1 MNYEPRWLNDYF
13 LWLQRR
19 AGTWIHEFVFIHI
32 HIYEHTTLLKFYFS
46 FTKMS
51 CYMPY
56 LVPPRPPT
64 LNTGLMLKSRWL
76 VMAIKTLCPYLI
88 TYACSG
94 TEYYQWPGIF
104 FSSVQFVQSRG
115 IEGTVNNND
124 AFILVRRAKVDQL
137 YWCKSHYEFSFCGS
151 TFSVNKLL
159 KWKKNTFR

>member
-19 AGTWIHEFVFIHI
+19 AATWIHEFVCIHV
-32 HIYEHTTLLKFYFS
+32 HICENTTLLKFHCS

-51 CYMPY
+51 CYMPC
-56 LVPPRPPT
+56 LVPPHPPT
-64 LNTGLMLKSRWL
+64 LNTGLMLKSKWL

-94 TEYYQWPGIF
+94 TEYYQWPGTF

-124 AFILVRRAKVDQL
+124 ARVNLHSCQTTQSWPTVLVQKSLWVFILWKYL
-137 YWCKSHYEFSFCGS
+137 FCQ
-151 TFSVNKLL
+151 
-159 KWKKNTFR
+159 